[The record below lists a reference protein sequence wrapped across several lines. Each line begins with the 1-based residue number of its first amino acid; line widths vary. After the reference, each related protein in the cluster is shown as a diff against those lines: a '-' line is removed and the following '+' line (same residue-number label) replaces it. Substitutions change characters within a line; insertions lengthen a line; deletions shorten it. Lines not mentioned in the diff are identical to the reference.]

1 MDSYKKLN
9 NELRQV
15 GVPDFKFMEEIG
27 GPVDS
32 LVNTKLSS
40 RPYIDILIKY
50 LPKLSGNELE
60 MVIRALSEKGNT
72 KALPAIKDIINKS
85 DKHGEIILWVAE
97 NAIKSIGE

>member
-9 NELRQV
+9 SELRQA

-27 GPVDS
+27 EPVDS

-50 LPKLSGNELE
+50 LPELSGNELE
-60 MVIRALSEKGNT
+60 MVIRALSERGNI

-85 DKHGEIILWVAE
+85 DKHGDIILWAAE
-97 NAIKSIGE
+97 NAIKSIGK